1 VEAVLSLAEMRKQQQ
16 DIAAV
21 GPNLRVL
28 GLLHCQACGC
38 QRAYISRDAH
48 CQHITDASCEVCD
61 HTYGRIDTP
70 EVRRGEVVDG
80 VVKLVIHKARHRVP
94 VISDEVAAAAAAAWR
109 ALVAGQQL
117 DPLAELPRPA
127 PRMPAENESR
137 DGSRVSSYLKS
148 LQP

>member
-1 VEAVLSLAEMRKQQQ
+1 MEAVLSLAEMRKQQQ

-21 GPNLRVL
+21 GPGLRVL
-28 GLLHCQACGC
+28 GLMYCQGCGC
-38 QRAYISRDAH
+38 QRAFVTRDAH
-48 CQHITDASCEVCD
+48 VAHITDSECEACSFS
-61 HTYGRIDTP
+61 YGRVDIP

-80 VVKLVIHKARHRVP
+80 VAKLVVHAGRRRAP
-94 VISDEVAAAAAAAWR
+94 VVSDEQASKAALAWR
-109 ALVAGQQL
+109 QAVEGQQP

-127 PRMPAENESR
+127 PRMPAEDDSR